1 MVCVAETE
9 RQRSTRTKLSVLAL
23 TGLSFVIG
31 GVFALGPVAWLGI
44 TMIALGFWP
53 ATLVPVLLLLGAR
66 RKLRAG
72 ASPLTAAPRRTAD
85 PPKETSKVS
94 WRKILPSASSLLAVS
109 GALAISIARG
119 YSRGEL
125 LACAVVLVWTV
136 LLFAVAIATVIL
148 SRR

>member
-72 ASPLTAAPRRTAD
+72 ASPFSAAPRRTAD
-85 PPKETSKVS
+85 PPERDLEGELAQDTSVRVVTPCGF
-94 WRKILPSASSLLAVS
+94 WSAS
-109 GALAISIARG
+109 
-119 YSRGEL
+119 Y
-125 LACAVVLVWTV
+125 
-136 LLFAVAIATVIL
+136 
-148 SRR
+148 